1 MNDEYWMRQA
11 ITLAEAAAIHNEVPV
26 GAIVVKD
33 GELVGRGFNQP
44 IMLNDPSAHAEM
56 QALRDA
62 ASNITNYRLIDC
74 TMYVTLEPC
83 IMCAGAIVHSR
94 IKRLVFGAT
103 EPKAGAI
110 VSQVRQLD
118 AAYLNHKTMYEGGV
132 CADECGQII
141 RRFFSRRRKEKS
153 KKNNSIV
160 CK

>member
-1 MNDEYWMRQA
+1 MNDEYWMQQA
-11 ITLAEAAAIHNEVPV
+11 IMLAETAAEHNEVPV

-33 GELVGRGFNQP
+33 DELIGRGFNQP

-62 ASNITNYRLIDC
+62 AKTMSNYRLIDC

-83 IMCAGAIVHSR
+83 AMCAGAIVHSR

-110 VSQVRQLD
+110 VSQAKHLD
-118 AAYLNHKTMYEGGV
+118 ASYLNHKTRHEGGV
-132 CADECGQII
+132 CADQCSQII
-141 RRFFSRRRKEKS
+141 SDFFVRRRKEKA
-153 KKNNSIV
+153 KK
-160 CK
+160 